1 MFRVHAEAV
10 SSPNRLTNTNRKW
23 EQEQQ
28 TLWWRGKR
36 QTHIH
41 VQSNTDT
48 EENWPNNVCTLFYYL
63 IHCTF
68 HIHLECASLTEM
80 QSQKAP
86 CWSPLRNE
94 FMGVMWGSTTEAG
107 AYQGHNFVTVVSS
120 HNWPRGIFTYHD
132 LTLTR
137 VRLWFGWFLQNETRD
152 KRTGTGHPR
161 CSCWSLIAQGQGV
174 TWNYIHLC
182 A

>member
-1 MFRVHAEAV
+1 MYSQTQTQRKIDQWMYVLYFIISFIESLYLSYTFGMCKLDWDAEPKGTLLEPLEEWVH
-10 SSPNRLTNTNRKW
+10 
-23 EQEQQ
+23 
-28 TLWWRGKR
+28 G
-36 QTHIH
+36 
-41 VQSNTDT
+41 
-48 EENWPNNVCTLFYYL
+48 
-63 IHCTF
+63 
-68 HIHLECASLTEM
+68 
-80 QSQKAP
+80 
-86 CWSPLRNE
+86 
-94 FMGVMWGSTTEAG
+94 GVMWGSTTEAG

-120 HNWPRGIFTYHD
+120 HNWPRGIFTYRD